1 MHTMTFETSRLW
13 LAGNER
19 SLLAYL
25 MTESSA
31 CEEFLHRLSAEVFS
45 IPAHRKILGAIH
57 DVYDE
62 REKVNHLSVSNRLRE
77 KGELDPC
84 GGVARVIEISNET
97 TSAEIADYALDC
109 MLDAY
114 RERKAV
120 QIYQLGTSGKITAPE
135 VSQKLN
141 EILSELPPKGT
152 ETNWLATIDR
162 AISNRDGAAE
172 V

>member
-1 MHTMTFETSRLW
+1 MHTVTFETSRLW
-13 LAGNER
+13 LEGNER

-31 CEEFLHRLSAEVFS
+31 CEEFLHRLSPEIFF

-97 TSAEIADYALDC
+97 TSAEIADYALR
-109 MLDAY
+109 LHAG
-114 RERKAV
+114 R
-120 QIYQLGTSGKITAPE
+120 
-135 VSQKLN
+135 
-141 EILSELPPKGT
+141 LS
-152 ETNWLATIDR
+152 
-162 AISNRDGAAE
+162 
-172 V
+172 